1 MNDHYYS
8 ADPTSEH
15 KYQTAE
21 WTYRGH
27 ALRFTTD
34 AGVFSKGEVDNGT
47 AVLLKALPENM
58 AGRVLDLGCGWGAVG
73 VSLGKA
79 YPGCDIVMSD
89 VNRRAL
95 ELSEKNAKANGV
107 SVQIVES
114 DGLENVPGSF
124 DYIITNPPIRAGKQV
139 IYKMFSDS
147 AEKLTEKGQLYLVIR
162 KQQGAE
168 SALKY
173 LKTIFSEV
181 DTIEK
186 SGGFWVIRCRGG
198 KQHEV

>member
-34 AGVFSKGEVDNGT
+34 AGVFSKGEVDYGT

-79 YPGCDIVMSD
+79 
-89 VNRRAL
+89 
-95 ELSEKNAKANGV
+95 
-107 SVQIVES
+107 
-114 DGLENVPGSF
+114 
-124 DYIITNPPIRAGKQV
+124 
-139 IYKMFSDS
+139 
-147 AEKLTEKGQLYLVIR
+147 
-162 KQQGAE
+162 
-168 SALKY
+168 
-173 LKTIFSEV
+173 
-181 DTIEK
+181 
-186 SGGFWVIRCRGG
+186 
-198 KQHEV
+198 

>member
-8 ADPTSEH
+8 ADPNSEH

-34 AGVFSKGEVDNGT
+34 AGVFSKGEVDYGT
-47 AVLLKALPENM
+47 ATLLKALPEEMN
-58 AGRVLDLGCGWGAVG
+58 GRILDLGCGWGAVG
-73 VSLGKA
+73 VSLGRA
-79 YPGCDIVMSD
+79 YPDCDIMMSD

-107 SVQIVES
+107 SAQIVES